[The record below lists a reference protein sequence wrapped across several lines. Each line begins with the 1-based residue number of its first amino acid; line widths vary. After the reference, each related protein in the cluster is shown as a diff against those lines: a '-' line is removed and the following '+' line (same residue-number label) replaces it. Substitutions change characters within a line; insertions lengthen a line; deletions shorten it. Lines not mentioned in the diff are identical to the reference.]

1 MTTTVNFIMATI
13 VLSFCISIL
22 IGCYLYKVLKDEFE
36 DKVGRLEEKVHLLE
50 ERHFH
55 LEDTYLEHMVKYH

>member
-1 MTTTVNFIMATI
+1 MTTTVNFIIATI
-13 VLSFCISIL
+13 ILSFCISIL
-22 IGCYLYKVLKDEFE
+22 IGCYLYKVLKDYFE

-55 LEDTYLEHMVKYH
+55 LEDIHLEHMVKYH